1 MELPAAVVV
10 SSPAVVVSF
19 PLVVVS
25 SPAVVVFSAAV
36 VVSSAAVVVSSATVV
51 VSSAAV
57 VVSSAAAVVSAAAAV
72 VSAAAAAVVS
82 AAAVVV
88 SAACDVVVLQGIS
101 IHIIDSFLGASA
113 PLFVTEKKP
122 LEITKH
128 KLGIVCSQPYF
139 FPTVL
144 YRWFS
149 YDFWGASLIVKGQ
162 SAGRQLFE
170 FSHLYFPGQLLISI
184 RN

>member
-1 MELPAAVVV
+1 MV
-10 SSPAVVVSF
+10 S
-19 PLVVVS
+19 
-25 SPAVVVFSAAV
+25 
-36 VVSSAAVVVSSATVV
+36 SSAAVV

-57 VVSSAAAVVSAAAAV
+57 VVSSAAAVVSSAAAVVSSAAVVVSSAAVVVSSAAAAVSAAAV

-88 SAACDVVVLQGIS
+88 SAACDVVVLQGKS
-101 IHIIDSFLGASA
+101 IHIIDSFLGASG

-170 FSHLYFPGQLLISI
+170 FSRLYFPGQLLISI

>member
-1 MELPAAVVV
+1 M
-10 SSPAVVVSF
+10 
-19 PLVVVS
+19 
-25 SPAVVVFSAAV
+25 
-36 VVSSAAVVVSSATVV
+36 
-51 VSSAAV
+51 
-57 VVSSAAAVVSAAAAV
+57 
-72 VSAAAAAVVS
+72 
-82 AAAVVV
+82 V
-88 SAACDVVVLQGIS
+88 SAACDVGVLQGKS